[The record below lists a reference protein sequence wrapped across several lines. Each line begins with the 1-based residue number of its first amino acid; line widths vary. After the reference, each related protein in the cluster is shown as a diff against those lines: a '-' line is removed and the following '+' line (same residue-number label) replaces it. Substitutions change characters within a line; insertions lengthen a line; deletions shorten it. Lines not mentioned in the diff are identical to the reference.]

1 MVSNKNKLHR
11 LTFSQSLATFISE
24 KYPEYQVKR
33 FNFKIGKKLE
43 HGEKSTSGLYAIV
56 SAKGGYALRISLIK
70 EIAEM
75 LCDNDTR
82 YLAEAWMV

>member
-1 MVSNKNKLHR
+1 VR
-11 LTFSQSLATFISE
+11 
-24 KYPEYQVKR
+24 R

-43 HGEKSTSGLYAIV
+43 PGEASKSGLYAIV

-70 EIAEM
+70 ESAEM